1 MNRWIDDFSNSEFE
15 IGKFLKCKSID
26 AMYFCAISVIALIA
40 RVALFSFASRDY
52 QVFLNPWFERLK
64 SAGGLAGI
72 GISIGDYTP
81 PYIYIMAFLTHLPI
95 SSLTSIKLVSIL
107 FDFLA
112 AGIIM
117 VMVYNETKKAQPAL
131 LGYTVAL
138 LAPTVILNSALWA
151 QCDIIFTF
159 FLLLCVYYFTKDKP
173 FLATLWFAI
182 AFAFKLQAI
191 FLAPFLLLMWLK
203 GRMKFRH
210 FALIPIVYIVFILP
224 AWIMGR
230 PFFELL
236 TIYISQSGQYSALSL
251 NAPNFYL
258 LVKDEIAG
266 ASIFATM
273 LCGGVILYLL
283 YSFYQKSFEI
293 SNKIIVGFAFL
304 FSLIVPFLLPHM
316 HERYFFLADV
326 LAICYAF
333 YCPKRFYLPIAVIL
347 SSLLCYSPYLFK
359 AMPIPLEFTAIVI
372 LAVICI
378 VLVDLDKFMKQN
390 VTKKEDVK
398 YVTQNS

>member
-1 MNRWIDDFSNSEFE
+1 MNRWIDDFADSEFSL
-15 IGKFLKCKSID
+15 GKLVKCKSID
-26 AMYFCAISVIALIA
+26 AIYFCVITVVALLA

-52 QVFLNPWFERLK
+52 QIFLNPWFEQLK
-64 SAGGLAGI
+64 GAGGLAGI
-72 GISIGDYTP
+72 GITIGDYTP

-95 SSLTSIKLVSIL
+95 SSLASIKLVSIL

-117 VMVYNETKKAQPAL
+117 VMVYNENKKIHTAM
-131 LGYTVAL
+131 LGYTAVL
-138 LAPTVILNSALWA
+138 LVPTVILNSALWA

-173 FLATLWFAI
+173 FLATLWFAV

-203 GRMKFRH
+203 GRMKFKH
-210 FALIPIVYIVFILP
+210 FALIPIIYIVSIIP

-230 PFFELL
+230 PFWELL
-236 TIYISQSGQYSALSL
+236 TVYISQSGQYSALSL

-258 LVKDEIAG
+258 LIKEEIAG
-266 ASIFATM
+266 ISFAATM

-283 YSFYQKSFEI
+283 YSFYRKRFEM
-293 SNKIIVGFAFL
+293 SNKIIIAFSLL
-304 FSLIVPFLLPHM
+304 FSLAVPFLLPHM

-326 LAICYAF
+326 LSICYAF
-333 YCPKRFYLPIAVIL
+333 YNPKRFYLPIAVVT

-359 AMPIPLEFTAIVI
+359 VMPIPLEYTAIVM
-372 LAVICI
+372 LVVICI
-378 VLVDLDKFMKQN
+378 VLVDLHMFI
-390 VTKKEDVK
+390 KENTIKEEDIQHVE
-398 YVTQNS
+398 